1 MKNRTT
7 ELGHN
12 CYINVNFTFSRVFSA
27 KTFSPPKLLNTT
39 LDDVT
44 ISNKLTSPSN

>member
-1 MKNRTT
+1 MKNRTI
-7 ELGHN
+7 ESGHN
-12 CYINVNFTFSRVFSA
+12 CYTDINFTFSQIFSA
-27 KTFSPPKLLNTT
+27 NIFNPPKLLNTT